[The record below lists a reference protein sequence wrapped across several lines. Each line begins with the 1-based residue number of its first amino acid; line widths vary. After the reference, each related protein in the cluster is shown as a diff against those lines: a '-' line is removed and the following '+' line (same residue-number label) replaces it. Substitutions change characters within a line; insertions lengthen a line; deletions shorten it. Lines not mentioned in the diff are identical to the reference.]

1 MQTNVDER
9 EPAPVR
15 LIASGD
21 SSVTPGRPSSPSL
34 PLAGVTVV
42 AIEQAVAAPLATRQ
56 LADLGARVI
65 KIERVDGGDFARDY
79 DHVVNGT
86 GSHFVWLNRGK
97 ESVALDLKSSAGLE
111 VIRRLIDRADVFVQN
126 LAPGAAERLGL
137 GAEELRRQHESLIVV
152 NLSGYGA
159 GGPMEHRKAF
169 DMLVQAQAGLVSVT
183 GTSDHAVKTGIPT
196 ADIAAGMYCTQA
208 VLAALLRRFRSGQ
221 GATIDVTMLEA
232 TAEWM
237 GHPMYVQMYAGR
249 QIPRMGLSHA
259 AIAPYD
265 AYPTKDGEVLIG
277 IQNDSGWRTLVTD
290 VFDQP
295 ELAQDPRFRTNVLRV
310 QYRAACDEAVA
321 AQTLRWTAADLEA
334 RLDEVGIPAAR
345 VNQVA
350 DLVSHPQLRARNR
363 WRTVGT
369 ENGAVE
375 ALLPPVTFGDVEA
388 AMGDVPALG
397 EHTAAVLHE
406 AGLDSAAV
414 GRLLDIGAATQHHY
428 ATEDVPA

>member
-1 MQTNVDER
+1 MAINTAATGTATGTTADAEAKHYV
-9 EPAPVR
+9 
-15 LIASGD
+15 S
-21 SSVTPGRPSSPSL
+21 TPSL

-42 AIEQAVAAPLATRQ
+42 AIEHAVAAPLATRH

-65 KIERVDGGDFARDY
+65 KIERIDGGDFARDY

-97 ESVALDLKSSAGLE
+97 ESVALDLKSPAGLE

-137 GAEELRRQHESLIVV
+137 GADELRKTHQSLIVV
-152 NLSGYGA
+152 NLSGYGT

-169 DMLVQAQAGLVSVT
+169 DMLVQAQAGLISVT
-183 GTSDHAVKTGIPT
+183 GTTEHAVKTGIPT

-208 VLAALLRRFRSGQ
+208 VLAALLRQARSGE
-221 GATIDVTMLEA
+221 GATVDVTMFEA

-265 AYPTKDGEVLIG
+265 AYPTNDGQVLIG

-290 VFDQP
+290 VFGQP
-295 ELAQDPRFRTNVLRV
+295 ELADDPRFRSNVLRV
-310 QYRAACDEAVA
+310 TNRADCDATVA
-321 AQTLRWTAADLEA
+321 AHTVTWSAADLEA
-334 RLDEVGIPAAR
+334 KLDAAGIPAAQ

-350 DLVSHPQLRARNR
+350 DLVNHPQLIARNR
-363 WRTVGT
+363 WRTVAT
-369 ENGAVE
+369 EHGPIQ
-375 ALLPPVTFGDVEA
+375 ALLPPVTFSDIEA
-388 AMGDVPALG
+388 AMGDVPGLG
-397 EHTAAVLHE
+397 QHTAAILRE
-406 AGLDSAAV
+406 TGLDQAAV
-414 GRLLDIGAATQHHY
+414 DHLLDATAATQIHD
-428 ATEDVPA
+428 AAVRVPA